1 MPGARWPWRMIGL
14 GLAGVAAVTLAVP
27 AILLA
32 RGTTSHDWYA
42 AGKLTAVEVALAV
55 GFSEY
60 TAVAYRRADGDIWNI
75 VREVFVEFGPPVLA
89 RQRIL
94 SLAGDGV
101 MLGAGVGGIVFC
113 LMLLG
118 AARDGRRGRTGTAL
132 EPVERLHRLPPTA
145 GPAGRIPGW
154 IGPGLRT
161 RIALLVVSP
170 AELERLL
177 TQFDDGPRPGFIDL
191 PEPDSTA
198 RLESDGGLP
207 EDGGA
212 DAARLVA
219 QSESLPPTRA
229 PSLPWPEH
237 AEPAPKAPAPANP
250 ALAKPESR
258 RDADEPEGTDG
269 DGAAARRREPGEEF
283 F

>member
-1 MPGARWPWRMIGL
+1 MIRL
-14 GLAGVAAVTLAVP
+14 GLAGVAAMTLAVP
-27 AILLA
+27 ILLLA
-32 RGTTSHDWYA
+32 RGTTGHDWYA
-42 AGKLTAVEVALAV
+42 AGKLTAVEIALAV
-55 GFSEY
+55 GFSKY
-60 TAVAYRRADGDIWNI
+60 TAVAYRWPDGDTWNI
-75 VREVFVEFGPPVLA
+75 VRTAFVEFGPPVLA

-94 SLAGDGV
+94 SLTGDGV
-101 MLGAGVGGIVFC
+101 MLGAGVGGTVFC

-118 AARDGRRGRTGTAL
+118 AARDGRRDRTGTAL
-132 EPVERLHRLPPTA
+132 EPVERVHRLSPAA

-191 PEPDSTA
+191 PEPDGTA
-198 RLESDGGLP
+198 RLESDRGLP

-212 DAARLVA
+212 DAARPVA
-219 QSESLPPTRA
+219 QPESLPPTRA

-237 AEPAPKAPAPANP
+237 AEPAPRTPAPANP
-250 ALAKPESR
+250 APAEPGSR
-258 RDADEPEGTDG
+258 PDANEPEGADG
-269 DGAAARRREPGEEF
+269 DGATARSREPGEEF